1 MFADYVH
8 AAMHRATYE
17 LLEDGT
23 FFGSIPGFQGVWSNA
38 DTLEVCRDEL
48 AEVLEDWIL
57 LGIWLHHELP
67 VLDGLDLNLRA
78 AEVA

>member
-67 VLDGLDLNLRA
+67 VIDGLDLNLRA